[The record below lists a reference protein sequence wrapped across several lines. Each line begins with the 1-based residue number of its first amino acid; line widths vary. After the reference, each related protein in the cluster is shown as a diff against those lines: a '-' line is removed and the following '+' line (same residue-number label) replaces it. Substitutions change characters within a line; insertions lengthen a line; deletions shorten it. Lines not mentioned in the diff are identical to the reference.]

1 MSLVRWTA
9 GGAQLIRLDLVLDE
23 VSVVVPHFLLLFL
36 FILFRELKLLELLRF
51 VLLLLIVLLIDFRQD
66 DVTDARLLE
75 VSTGP
80 SPLSPLHSS
89 LHSAFFLFLYSIQ
102 ELLDIILV
110 FEWVTQHVKV
120 R

>member
-1 MSLVRWTA
+1 MV
-9 GGAQLIRLDLVLDE
+9 RLDLVLDE

-36 FILFRELKLLELLRF
+36 FVLFRELKLLELLRF

-66 DVTDARLLE
+66 DVTDAGLLE

-89 LHSAFFLFLYSIQ
+89 LDFAFFLLLYSIQ